1 MRVQGISITQ
11 RRRAH
16 IEQAKSWQVGRYA
29 IAVLRGVS
37 MAQRE
42 KVIRVEVGIV
52 SCTRVACYG
61 GLVQERMA
69 RKTNGYSKSNKSN
82 RNTFNFLG

>member
-1 MRVQGISITQ
+1 
-11 RRRAH
+11 
-16 IEQAKSWQVGRYA
+16 
-29 IAVLRGVS
+29 

-69 RKTNGYSKSNKSN
+69 RKTNGYSKSNNSN
-82 RNTFNFLG
+82 RNSFNFLG